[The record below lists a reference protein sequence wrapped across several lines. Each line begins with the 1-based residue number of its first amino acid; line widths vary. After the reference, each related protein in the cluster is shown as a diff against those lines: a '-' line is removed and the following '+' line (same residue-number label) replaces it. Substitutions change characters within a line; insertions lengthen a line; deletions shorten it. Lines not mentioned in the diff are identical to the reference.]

1 MLRYQLV
8 YTPQN
13 LKSKYNAEWALV
25 TGASSGI
32 GLAIATKLAEQGLNV
47 IIAAIDN
54 ELLPK
59 STKTLQERFPEQV
72 YFIFVLYPM
81 CKI

>member
-1 MLRYQLV
+1 MY
-8 YTPQN
+8 
-13 LKSKYNAEWALV
+13 KAEWALV

-59 STKTLQERFPEQV
+59 STKKLQERFPGQV
-72 YFIFVLYPM
+72 YFTCGLYPIF
-81 CKI
+81 KT